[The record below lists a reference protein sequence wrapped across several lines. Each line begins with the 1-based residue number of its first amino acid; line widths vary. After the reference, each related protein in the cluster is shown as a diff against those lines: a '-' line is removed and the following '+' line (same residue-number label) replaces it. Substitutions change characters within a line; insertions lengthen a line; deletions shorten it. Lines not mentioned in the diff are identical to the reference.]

1 MNYGPK
7 MRFIQEAEVFKE
19 NKHEKT
25 KKVKL
30 VKARLNEDLIIEKHQ
45 NWKLIEF
52 GLQTLAV
59 GLFQMEKRFFFL
71 PLSIARIKTK
81 FSKNFKMK
89 GICSIG
95 RVELNNKGLSSFAGG
110 SVKILDNKN
119 NIMMLIEGV
128 IARRFEEKKNKNEK
142 KINFKEKINKG
153 LFNKEATQYRLFPIS
168 AESRDSLR
176 DLASK
181 LSEYVKKKNPK
192 LDEMSN
198 TLLSRHKNNQRFR
211 AFVLARDL
219 NELNKGLIKIANNED
234 IIENSVNN
242 DENLAVFFSPQG
254 VQFPGMF
261 LTERHLFPSLN
272 NKLVDICKQLGSDEE
287 HFNQLI
293 NYLMDNEE
301 KDAKNKKFSKN
312 LSSSPSLIQCA
323 LFAIYQSL
331 WIFLSEICN
340 FKQIIFFGHS
350 FGELS
355 ALCAAGAFN
364 LYQGM
369 KLLWKRGELI
379 ERTEQAKMLMIR
391 HERKENLPLPQDV
404 HLSARLSPTVSVYVG
419 NPSIIEKLADQKF

>member
-1 MNYGPK
+1 
-7 MRFIQEAEVFKE
+7 
-19 NKHEKT
+19 
-25 KKVKL
+25 
-30 VKARLNEDLIIEKHQ
+30 
-45 NWKLIEF
+45 
-52 GLQTLAV
+52 
-59 GLFQMEKRFFFL
+59 
-71 PLSIARIKTK
+71 
-81 FSKNFKMK
+81 MK

-254 VQFPGMF
+254 
-261 LTERHLFPSLN
+261 
-272 NKLVDICKQLGSDEE
+272 
-287 HFNQLI
+287 
-293 NYLMDNEE
+293 
-301 KDAKNKKFSKN
+301 
-312 LSSSPSLIQCA
+312 
-323 LFAIYQSL
+323 
-331 WIFLSEICN
+331 
-340 FKQIIFFGHS
+340 
-350 FGELS
+350 GE
-355 ALCAAGAFN
+355 F
-364 LYQGM
+364 
-369 KLLWKRGELI
+369 
-379 ERTEQAKMLMIR
+379 T
-391 HERKENLPLPQDV
+391 
-404 HLSARLSPTVSVYVG
+404 
-419 NPSIIEKLADQKF
+419 